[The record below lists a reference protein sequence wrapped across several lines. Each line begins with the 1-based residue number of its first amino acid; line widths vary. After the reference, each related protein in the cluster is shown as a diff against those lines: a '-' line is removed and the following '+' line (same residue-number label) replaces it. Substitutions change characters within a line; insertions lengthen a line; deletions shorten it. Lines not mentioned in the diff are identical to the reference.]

1 MTYKNIFAL
10 KRFTLK
16 CAMIIIFATIQ
27 WHWGFVRALALLS
40 GFSALI
46 AVGFAA
52 FSQESLRESYFTYW
66 DEAGA
71 FLFINTIMVIILIEV

>member
-1 MTYKNIFAL
+1 MTYENHFAL

-16 CAMIIIFATIQ
+16 CAMIIIFAIIQ
-27 WHWGFVRALALLS
+27 WHWGFVRTLALLP

-46 AVGFAA
+46 AGGFAS
-52 FSQESLRESYFTYW
+52 FSQEGLREPYFTSW